1 MNWRGRTK
9 DVWSRSFQ
17 CASFLVATSRLESFP
32 TVAAQRTSEEQN
44 VLRIRDYL
52 NQHFT
57 ENITLDMT
65 AKGWDIQLLM
75 SHISL
80 KQYRADTDPVCNTK
94 TGGAGSDAADI
105 DGFFGDTDCDHGGI

>member
-1 MNWRGRTK
+1 M
-9 DVWSRSFQ
+9 
-17 CASFLVATSRLESFP
+17 TSRLKSFP

-65 AKGWDIQLLM
+65 AKDLGYSATYV
-75 SHISL
+75 SHIFKNSTGQTPI
-80 KQYRADTDPVCNTK
+80 QYVIRRRVGWLRRC
-94 TGGAGSDAADI
+94 
-105 DGFFGDTDCDHGGI
+105 